1 MSRTPLDPLGL
12 GGSAGGMS
20 GPDARADPLA
30 AAEGLLRRARPTTA
44 RPGTAVGARPGT
56 AVGARP
62 GSAARGG
69 RPPLSPTS
77 SPRAEVMTLDGT
89 GGSIAEDS
97 HDGLDESAE
106 ISYGDS
112 FEADAS
118 LLRSTDVNGSAMD
131 MSSDDAG
138 FYDNDGSNG
147 GGAEVMTFSQ
157 DNISDNIILE
167 DDSIGDS
174 ISIDMSSTPASP
186 LHSPAARPKSAPRH
200 DVDFSMSVGDDT
212 LGDASISMD
221 AQEFNTAVQTR
232 PETAQM
238 RPAATRPIS
247 AKGRPRGSPPP
258 PPPPEQPA
266 AAAPWAGALSDGDDD
281 DDDVEIVDERGFSFP
296 PSPRSPAA
304 VEAEGATEALHRQLS
319 GNDPMEQLRAFERD
333 EGLSPDTH
341 GMSPKSPAAVEAE
354 DETDALHRML
364 AGNDPVSSLR
374 AQFSPPEEN
383 KNEITEPRSNTG
395 NSRITPHQ
403 MSLDESVAEEVA
415 DESAAALEVLDE
427 SAEEIATEPRTS
439 RRFHADYT
447 ETFESMDASKLLA
460 EEHEEAPEDVPRDAN
475 GSVETRRLEVSDVS
489 MDPSSSNDGSGD
501 LGSVG
506 AKAKAL
512 LRDLRAIRRGGKP
525 SGKDVVALTKLL
537 RELQTAT
544 HRRRVGLARRA
555 GAVDASSRPGKED
568 FTSAFANPGGKRIQT
583 QKPTP
588 GIEPTPFESSYK
600 TTREEWSAY
609 LVGEGA
615 YPAGAPH
622 PLGLDH
628 DTKSYREIWNAQ
640 QLHEKL
646 RDACE
651 NLRDATER
659 PADTSTYRAVAAA
672 LQAHSVNGILRAKV
686 AAIQMRL
693 RSAAQKR
700 ELQRARAT
708 ARA

>member
-44 RPGTAVGARPGT
+44 RPGTAM
-56 AVGARP
+56 GARP

-138 FYDNDGSNG
+138 FYDNEAGTG

-221 AQEFNTAVQTR
+221 AEEFNTAVQTR

-281 DDDVEIVDERGFSFP
+281 DDDVEIVDERGFTFP

-383 KNEITEPRSNTG
+383 KNEMNVSRSNTG
-395 NSRITPHQ
+395 NSVRMTPHQ

-475 GSVETRRLEVSDVS
+475 GSVETRRLEASDVS

-512 LRDLRAIRRGGKP
+512 LHDLRAIRRGGKP

-568 FTSAFANPGGKRIQT
+568 FTSAFANPNPGGKRIQT
-583 QKPTP
+583 QTQKPAHS
-588 GIEPTPFESSYK
+588 EPEPPLESSYE

-646 RDACE
+646 RGACE
-651 NLRDATER
+651 TPAGRD
-659 PADTSTYRAVAAA
+659 
-672 LQAHSVNGILRAKV
+672 
-686 AAIQMRL
+686 
-693 RSAAQKR
+693 
-700 ELQRARAT
+700 
-708 ARA
+708 

>member
-44 RPGTAVGARPGT
+44 RPGTAM
-56 AVGARP
+56 GARP

-97 HDGLDESAE
+97 HDGFDESAE

-138 FYDNDGSNG
+138 FYDNEAGTG

-221 AQEFNTAVQTR
+221 AEEFNTAVQTR

-247 AKGRPRGSPPP
+247 AKGRPRGSPP

-383 KNEITEPRSNTG
+383 KNEMNVSRSNTG
-395 NSRITPHQ
+395 NSVRITPHQ
-403 MSLDESVAEEVA
+403 MSVDESVAEEVA

-447 ETFESMDASKLLA
+447 ETFESMDGSKLLA

-512 LRDLRAIRRGGKP
+512 LHDLRAIRRGGKP

-583 QKPTP
+583 QKPAHS
-588 GIEPTPFESSYK
+588 EPEPPLESSYE

-659 PADTSTYRAVAAA
+659 PVDTSTYRAVAAA

>member
-1 MSRTPLDPLGL
+1 M
-12 GGSAGGMS
+12 
-20 GPDARADPLA
+20 
-30 AAEGLLRRARPTTA
+30 
-44 RPGTAVGARPGT
+44 GARPGT

-89 GGSIAEDS
+89 AGSIAEDS

-138 FYDNDGSNG
+138 FYDNEAGTG

-221 AQEFNTAVQTR
+221 AEEFNTAVQTR

-383 KNEITEPRSNTG
+383 KNEMNEPRSNTVTR
-395 NSRITPHQ
+395 RITPHQ

-512 LRDLRAIRRGGKP
+512 LHDLRAIRRGGKP

-568 FTSAFANPGGKRIQT
+568 FTSAFANPNPAGKEF
-583 QKPTP
+583 KLKSPP
-588 GIEPTPFESSYK
+588 GIR
-600 TTREEWSAY
+600 TR
-609 LVGEGA
+609 
-615 YPAGAPH
+615 
-622 PLGLDH
+622 
-628 DTKSYREIWNAQ
+628 
-640 QLHEKL
+640 
-646 RDACE
+646 
-651 NLRDATER
+651 
-659 PADTSTYRAVAAA
+659 AAA
-672 LQAHSVNGILRAKV
+672 RVVVRNDA
-686 AAIQMRL
+686 
-693 RSAAQKR
+693 
-700 ELQRARAT
+700 
-708 ARA
+708 

>member
-1 MSRTPLDPLGL
+1 
-12 GGSAGGMS
+12 
-20 GPDARADPLA
+20 
-30 AAEGLLRRARPTTA
+30 
-44 RPGTAVGARPGT
+44 
-56 AVGARP
+56 
-62 GSAARGG
+62 
-69 RPPLSPTS
+69 
-77 SPRAEVMTLDGT
+77 MTLDGT
-89 GGSIAEDS
+89 AGSIAEDS

-138 FYDNDGSNG
+138 FYDNEAGTG

-221 AQEFNTAVQTR
+221 AEEFNTAVQTR

-281 DDDVEIVDERGFSFP
+281 DDDVEIVDERGFTFP

-383 KNEITEPRSNTG
+383 KNEMNVSRSNTG
-395 NSRITPHQ
+395 NSVRMTPHQ

-512 LRDLRAIRRGGKP
+512 LHDLRAIRRGGKP

-555 GAVDASSRPGKED
+555 GAVGCVLEAREGGLHERIRQSQS
-568 FTSAFANPGGKRIQT
+568 GGKRIQT
-583 QKPTP
+583 QTQKPAHS
-588 GIEPTPFESSYK
+588 EPEPPLESSYE

-646 RDACE
+646 RGACE

>member
-1 MSRTPLDPLGL
+1 M
-12 GGSAGGMS
+12 
-20 GPDARADPLA
+20 
-30 AAEGLLRRARPTTA
+30 
-44 RPGTAVGARPGT
+44 
-56 AVGARP
+56 
-62 GSAARGG
+62 
-69 RPPLSPTS
+69 SPTS

-138 FYDNDGSNG
+138 FYDNEAGTG

-221 AQEFNTAVQTR
+221 AEEFNTAVQTR
-232 PETAQM
+232 PETAH
-238 RPAATRPIS
+238 RRAATRPIS

-383 KNEITEPRSNTG
+383 KNEMNVSRSNTG
-395 NSRITPHQ
+395 NSVRITPHQ
-403 MSLDESVAEEVA
+403 MSVDESVAEEVA

-439 RRFHADYT
+439 RRFHAEYT

-460 EEHEEAPEDVPRDAN
+460 EDEEAPEDVPRDAN
-475 GSVETRRLEVSDVS
+475 GSKETRRLEVSDVS

-512 LRDLRAIRRGGKP
+512 LHDLRAIRRGGKP

-568 FTSAFANPGGKRIQT
+568 FTSAFANPNPGGKRIQT
-583 QKPTP
+583 QKPIP
-588 GIEPTPFESSYK
+588 SEPEPPLESYE

-659 PADTSTYRAVAAA
+659 PVDTSTYRAVAAA

-686 AAIQMRL
+686 GAIQMRL

>member
-44 RPGTAVGARPGT
+44 RPGTAM
-56 AVGARP
+56 GARP

-97 HDGLDESAE
+97 HDGFDESAE

-138 FYDNDGSNG
+138 FYDNEAGTG

-221 AQEFNTAVQTR
+221 AEEFNTAVQTR
-232 PETAQM
+232 PETAN
-238 RPAATRPIS
+238 RRAATRPIS
-247 AKGRPRGSPPP
+247 AKGRPRGLPP

-281 DDDVEIVDERGFSFP
+281 DDDVEIVDERGFTFP

-383 KNEITEPRSNTG
+383 KNEMNVSRSNTG
-395 NSRITPHQ
+395 NSRIIPPHQ

-460 EEHEEAPEDVPRDAN
+460 EDEEAPEDVPRDAN
-475 GSVETRRLEVSDVS
+475 GSKETRRLEVSDVS

-512 LRDLRAIRRGGKP
+512 LHDLRAIRRGGKP
-525 SGKDVVALTKLL
+525 SGKDVVELTKLL

-555 GAVDASSRPGKED
+555 GAVVASSRPGKED

-583 QKPTP
+583 QKPAHS
-588 GIEPTPFESSYK
+588 EPEPPLESSYE

-646 RDACE
+646 RGACE

-686 AAIQMRL
+686 GAIQMRL

>member
-44 RPGTAVGARPGT
+44 RPGTAM
-56 AVGARP
+56 GARP

-138 FYDNDGSNG
+138 FYDNEAGTG
-147 GGAEVMTFSQ
+147 GGAEMMTFSQ

-221 AQEFNTAVQTR
+221 AEEFNTAVQTR
-232 PETAQM
+232 PETAN
-238 RPAATRPIS
+238 RRAATRPIS

-266 AAAPWAGALSDGDDD
+266 AAAAPWAGALSDGDDD
-281 DDDVEIVDERGFSFP
+281 DDDVEIVDERGFTFP

-383 KNEITEPRSNTG
+383 KNEMNVSRSNTG
-395 NSRITPHQ
+395 NSVRITPHQ
-403 MSLDESVAEEVA
+403 MSVDESVAEEVA

-439 RRFHADYT
+439 RRFHAEYT

-460 EEHEEAPEDVPRDAN
+460 EDEEAPEDVPRDAN
-475 GSVETRRLEVSDVS
+475 GSKETRRLEVSDVS

-512 LRDLRAIRRGGKP
+512 LHDLRAIRRGGKP
-525 SGKDVVALTKLL
+525 SGKDVVELTKLL

-555 GAVDASSRPGKED
+555 GAVVASSRPGKED

-583 QKPTP
+583 QKPAHS
-588 GIEPTPFESSYK
+588 EPEPPLESSYE

-646 RDACE
+646 RGACE

-686 AAIQMRL
+686 GAIQMRL

>member
-44 RPGTAVGARPGT
+44 RPGTAM
-56 AVGARP
+56 GARP

-97 HDGLDESAE
+97 HDGFDESAE

-138 FYDNDGSNG
+138 FYDNEAGTG

-221 AQEFNTAVQTR
+221 AEEFNTAVQTR
-232 PETAQM
+232 PETAN
-238 RPAATRPIS
+238 RRAATRPIS

-395 NSRITPHQ
+395 DSRITPHQ

-439 RRFHADYT
+439 RRFHAEYT

-460 EEHEEAPEDVPRDAN
+460 EDEEAPEDVPRDAN
-475 GSVETRRLEVSDVS
+475 GSKETRRLEVSDVS

-512 LRDLRAIRRGGKP
+512 LHDLRAIRRGGKP
-525 SGKDVVALTKLL
+525 SGKDVVALTKLS

-568 FTSAFANPGGKRIQT
+568 FTSAFANPNPGGKRIQT
-583 QKPTP
+583 QKPIP
-588 GIEPTPFESSYK
+588 SEPEPPLESYE

-628 DTKSYREIWNAQ
+628 DEKSYREIWNAQ

-646 RDACE
+646 RGACE
-651 NLRDATER
+651 NLRDATEH

-693 RSAAQKR
+693 RSAAHKR
-700 ELQRARAT
+700 ELQRAHAT

>member
-44 RPGTAVGARPGT
+44 RPGTAM
-56 AVGARP
+56 GARP

-97 HDGLDESAE
+97 HDGFDESAE

-138 FYDNDGSNG
+138 FYDNEAGTG

-221 AQEFNTAVQTR
+221 AEEFNTAVQTR

-383 KNEITEPRSNTG
+383 KNEMNVTRSNTVTQ
-395 NSRITPHQ
+395 RI
-403 MSLDESVAEEVA
+403 
-415 DESAAALEVLDE
+415 
-427 SAEEIATEPRTS
+427 PRT
-439 RRFHADYT
+439 
-447 ETFESMDASKLLA
+447 K
-460 EEHEEAPEDVPRDAN
+460 
-475 GSVETRRLEVSDVS
+475 
-489 MDPSSSNDGSGD
+489 
-501 LGSVG
+501 
-506 AKAKAL
+506 
-512 LRDLRAIRRGGKP
+512 
-525 SGKDVVALTKLL
+525 
-537 RELQTAT
+537 
-544 HRRRVGLARRA
+544 
-555 GAVDASSRPGKED
+555 
-568 FTSAFANPGGKRIQT
+568 
-583 QKPTP
+583 
-588 GIEPTPFESSYK
+588 
-600 TTREEWSAY
+600 
-609 LVGEGA
+609 
-615 YPAGAPH
+615 
-622 PLGLDH
+622 
-628 DTKSYREIWNAQ
+628 
-640 QLHEKL
+640 
-646 RDACE
+646 
-651 NLRDATER
+651 
-659 PADTSTYRAVAAA
+659 
-672 LQAHSVNGILRAKV
+672 
-686 AAIQMRL
+686 
-693 RSAAQKR
+693 
-700 ELQRARAT
+700 
-708 ARA
+708 

>member
-44 RPGTAVGARPGT
+44 RPGTAM
-56 AVGARP
+56 GARP

-97 HDGLDESAE
+97 HDGFDESAE

-138 FYDNDGSNG
+138 FYDNEAGTG

-221 AQEFNTAVQTR
+221 AEEFNTAVQTR
-232 PETAQM
+232 PETAN
-238 RPAATRPIS
+238 RRAATRPIS

-281 DDDVEIVDERGFSFP
+281 DDDVEIVDERGFTFP

-383 KNEITEPRSNTG
+383 KNEMNVSRSNTG
-395 NSRITPHQ
+395 NSVRITPHQ
-403 MSLDESVAEEVA
+403 MSVDESVAEEVA

-475 GSVETRRLEVSDVS
+475 GSKETRRLEVSDVS

-512 LRDLRAIRRGGKP
+512 LHDLRAIRRGGKP

-700 ELQRARAT
+700 ELQRAQAT
-708 ARA
+708 GIATRV

>member
-44 RPGTAVGARPGT
+44 RPGTAM
-56 AVGARP
+56 GARP

-89 GGSIAEDS
+89 AGSIAEDS

-221 AQEFNTAVQTR
+221 AEEFNTAVQTR

-247 AKGRPRGSPPP
+247 AKGRPRGSPP

-383 KNEITEPRSNTG
+383 KNVNEITRRDSNTG
-395 NSRITPHQ
+395 NSR

-447 ETFESMDASKLLA
+447 ETFESMDGSKLLA
-460 EEHEEAPEDVPRDAN
+460 EDEEAPDDVPRDAN
-475 GSVETRRLEVSDVS
+475 GSKEQVSDVS
-489 MDPSSSNDGSGD
+489 MRSSSNDGSGD

-583 QKPTP
+583 QTQKP
-588 GIEPTPFESSYK
+588 ILSEPEPPLESYE

-693 RSAAQKR
+693 RSVAQKR

>member
-44 RPGTAVGARPGT
+44 RPGTAM
-56 AVGARP
+56 GARP

-138 FYDNDGSNG
+138 FYDNEAGTG

-221 AQEFNTAVQTR
+221 AEEFNTAVQTR
-232 PETAQM
+232 PETAN
-238 RPAATRPIS
+238 RRAATRPIS

-383 KNEITEPRSNTG
+383 KNEMNVSRSNTG

-512 LRDLRAIRRGGKP
+512 LHDLRAIRRGGKP

-568 FTSAFANPGGKRIQT
+568 FTSAFANPNPGGKRIQT
-583 QKPTP
+583 QTQKPAHSEP
-588 GIEPTPFESSYK
+588 EPPIESYE

-646 RDACE
+646 RDAAE
-651 NLRDATER
+651 NLRDATEH

-700 ELQRARAT
+700 ELQRAHAT

>member
-1 MSRTPLDPLGL
+1 
-12 GGSAGGMS
+12 
-20 GPDARADPLA
+20 
-30 AAEGLLRRARPTTA
+30 
-44 RPGTAVGARPGT
+44 
-56 AVGARP
+56 
-62 GSAARGG
+62 
-69 RPPLSPTS
+69 
-77 SPRAEVMTLDGT
+77 
-89 GGSIAEDS
+89 
-97 HDGLDESAE
+97 
-106 ISYGDS
+106 
-112 FEADAS
+112 
-118 LLRSTDVNGSAMD
+118 
-131 MSSDDAG
+131 
-138 FYDNDGSNG
+138 
-147 GGAEVMTFSQ
+147 
-157 DNISDNIILE
+157 
-167 DDSIGDS
+167 
-174 ISIDMSSTPASP
+174 
-186 LHSPAARPKSAPRH
+186 
-200 DVDFSMSVGDDT
+200 
-212 LGDASISMD
+212 
-221 AQEFNTAVQTR
+221 
-232 PETAQM
+232 
-238 RPAATRPIS
+238 
-247 AKGRPRGSPPP
+247 
-258 PPPPEQPA
+258 
-266 AAAPWAGALSDGDDD
+266 
-281 DDDVEIVDERGFSFP
+281 
-296 PSPRSPAA
+296 
-304 VEAEGATEALHRQLS
+304 
-319 GNDPMEQLRAFERD
+319 
-333 EGLSPDTH
+333 
-341 GMSPKSPAAVEAE
+341 
-354 DETDALHRML
+354 
-364 AGNDPVSSLR
+364 
-374 AQFSPPEEN
+374 
-383 KNEITEPRSNTG
+383 
-395 NSRITPHQ
+395 

-475 GSVETRRLEVSDVS
+475 GSVETRGLEASDVS

-512 LRDLRAIRRGGKP
+512 LHDLRAIRRGGKP

-568 FTSAFANPGGKRIQT
+568 FTSAFANPNPGGKRIQT
-583 QKPTP
+583 QKPTRS
-588 GIEPTPFESSYK
+588 EPEPPLESYE

-646 RDACE
+646 RGACE

>member
-44 RPGTAVGARPGT
+44 RPGS

-138 FYDNDGSNG
+138 FYDNDAGTS

-221 AQEFNTAVQTR
+221 AEEFNTAVQTR
-232 PETAQM
+232 PETAN

-403 MSLDESVAEEVA
+403 MSLDAEEVA

-447 ETFESMDASKLLA
+447 ETFESMDESKLLA
-460 EEHEEAPEDVPRDAN
+460 EEHEESPEDVPRDAN

-512 LRDLRAIRRGGKP
+512 LHDLRAIRRGGKP

-555 GAVDASSRPGKED
+555 GALDASSRPGKED

-583 QKPTP
+583 QTQKP
-588 GIEPTPFESSYK
+588 ILSEPEPPLESYE

-651 NLRDATER
+651 NLRDATEH

>member
-1 MSRTPLDPLGL
+1 MSW
-12 GGSAGGMS
+12 
-20 GPDARADPLA
+20 PDARADPLA

-138 FYDNDGSNG
+138 FYDNETGTS

-186 LHSPAARPKSAPRH
+186 LDSPAARPKSAPRH

-221 AQEFNTAVQTR
+221 AEEFNTAVQTR
-232 PETAQM
+232 PETASR

-383 KNEITEPRSNTG
+383 KNEMNVSRSNTG

-427 SAEEIATEPRTS
+427 SAEKIATEPRTS

-475 GSVETRRLEVSDVS
+475 GSVETRGLEASDVS
-489 MDPSSSNDGSGD
+489 MRSSSNDGSGD

-512 LRDLRAIRRGGKP
+512 LHDLRAIRRGGKP

-544 HRRRVGLARRA
+544 HRRRIGLARRA
-555 GAVDASSRPGKED
+555 GAVVASSRPGKED

-583 QKPTP
+583 QKPIP
-588 GIEPTPFESSYK
+588 SEPEPPLESYK

-609 LVGEGA
+609 LVGEGR

-622 PLGLDH
+622 PLGLNH

-646 RDACE
+646 RDAAE
-651 NLRDATER
+651 NLRDATEH

-693 RSAAQKR
+693 RSAAHKR
-700 ELQRARAT
+700 ELQRAHAT

>member
-1 MSRTPLDPLGL
+1 
-12 GGSAGGMS
+12 
-20 GPDARADPLA
+20 
-30 AAEGLLRRARPTTA
+30 
-44 RPGTAVGARPGT
+44 
-56 AVGARP
+56 
-62 GSAARGG
+62 
-69 RPPLSPTS
+69 
-77 SPRAEVMTLDGT
+77 MTLDGT
-89 GGSIAEDS
+89 AGSIAEDS

-138 FYDNDGSNG
+138 FYDNEAGTG

-221 AQEFNTAVQTR
+221 AEEFNTAVQTR

-247 AKGRPRGSPPP
+247 AKGRPRGSPPPP

-341 GMSPKSPAAVEAE
+341 VMSPKSPAAVEAE

-364 AGNDPVSSLR
+364 AGNDPSSLR

-383 KNEITEPRSNTG
+383 KNENEITRRDSNT
-395 NSRITPHQ
+395 NTSR

-447 ETFESMDASKLLA
+447 ETFESMDGSKLLA

-475 GSVETRRLEVSDVS
+475 GSKEQVSDVS
-489 MDPSSSNDGSGD
+489 MRSSSNDGSGD

-512 LRDLRAIRRGGKP
+512 LHDLRAIRRGGKP

-544 HRRRVGLARRA
+544 HRRRIGLARRA
-555 GAVDASSRPGKED
+555 GAVVASWRPGKED

-583 QKPTP
+583 QKPIP
-588 GIEPTPFESSYK
+588 SEPEPPLESYE

-609 LVGEGA
+609 LVGEGR

>member
-44 RPGTAVGARPGT
+44 RPGTAM
-56 AVGARP
+56 GARP

-89 GGSIAEDS
+89 AGSIAEDS

-138 FYDNDGSNG
+138 FYDNEAGTG

-221 AQEFNTAVQTR
+221 AEEFNTAVQTR

-383 KNEITEPRSNTG
+383 KNEMNVTRSNTG
-395 NSRITPHQ
+395 NSVRITPHQ

-475 GSVETRRLEVSDVS
+475 GSVETRRLEASDVS

-512 LRDLRAIRRGGKP
+512 LHDLRAIRRGGKP

-555 GAVDASSRPGKED
+555 GAVAMRPRGPGRRTSRAHSPIPIPAGKE
-568 FTSAFANPGGKRIQT
+568 FKLKSP
-583 QKPTP
+583 PTVR
-588 GIEPTPFESSYK
+588 
-600 TTREEWSAY
+600 TR
-609 LVGEGA
+609 
-615 YPAGAPH
+615 
-622 PLGLDH
+622 
-628 DTKSYREIWNAQ
+628 
-640 QLHEKL
+640 
-646 RDACE
+646 
-651 NLRDATER
+651 
-659 PADTSTYRAVAAA
+659 AAA
-672 LQAHSVNGILRAKV
+672 RVVVRNDA
-686 AAIQMRL
+686 
-693 RSAAQKR
+693 
-700 ELQRARAT
+700 
-708 ARA
+708 

>member
-44 RPGTAVGARPGT
+44 RPGTAM
-56 AVGARP
+56 GARP

-97 HDGLDESAE
+97 HDGFDESAE

-138 FYDNDGSNG
+138 FYDNEAGTG

-221 AQEFNTAVQTR
+221 AEEFNTAVQTR
-232 PETAQM
+232 PETAN
-238 RPAATRPIS
+238 RRAATRPIS
-247 AKGRPRGSPPP
+247 AKGRPRGLPPP

-281 DDDVEIVDERGFSFP
+281 DDDVEIVDERGFTFP

-383 KNEITEPRSNTG
+383 KNEMNVSRSNTG
-395 NSRITPHQ
+395 NSVRITPHQ
-403 MSLDESVAEEVA
+403 MSVDESVAEEVA

-439 RRFHADYT
+439 RRFHAEYT

-460 EEHEEAPEDVPRDAN
+460 EDEEAPEDVPRDAN
-475 GSVETRRLEVSDVS
+475 GSKETRRLEVSDVS

-512 LRDLRAIRRGGKP
+512 LHDLRAIRRGGKP
-525 SGKDVVALTKLL
+525 SGKDVVELTKLL

-555 GAVDASSRPGKED
+555 GAVVASSRPGKED
-568 FTSAFANPGGKRIQT
+568 FTSAFANPNPGGKRIQT

-588 GIEPTPFESSYK
+588 GIEPEPPLESYE

-646 RDACE
+646 RGACE

-686 AAIQMRL
+686 GAIQMRL

>member
-44 RPGTAVGARPGT
+44 RPGTAM
-56 AVGARP
+56 GARP

-97 HDGLDESAE
+97 HDGFDESAE

-138 FYDNDGSNG
+138 FYDNEAGTG

-221 AQEFNTAVQTR
+221 AEEFNTAVQTR

-258 PPPPEQPA
+258 PPPEQPA

-281 DDDVEIVDERGFSFP
+281 DDDVEIVDERGFTFP

-383 KNEITEPRSNTG
+383 KNEMNVSRSNTG
-395 NSRITPHQ
+395 NSVRITPHQ
-403 MSLDESVAEEVA
+403 MSVDESVAEEVA

-439 RRFHADYT
+439 RRFHAEYT

-460 EEHEEAPEDVPRDAN
+460 EDEEAPEDVPRDAN
-475 GSVETRRLEVSDVS
+475 GSKETRRLEVSDVS

-512 LRDLRAIRRGGKP
+512 LHDLRAIRRGGKP
-525 SGKDVVALTKLL
+525 SGKDVVELTKLL

-555 GAVDASSRPGKED
+555 GAVVASSRPGKED

-583 QKPTP
+583 QKPAHS
-588 GIEPTPFESSYK
+588 EPEPPLESSYE

-646 RDACE
+646 RGACE

-686 AAIQMRL
+686 GAIQMRL

>member
-44 RPGTAVGARPGT
+44 RPGTAM
-56 AVGARP
+56 GARP

-97 HDGLDESAE
+97 HDGFDESAE

-138 FYDNDGSNG
+138 FYDNEAGTG

-221 AQEFNTAVQTR
+221 AEEFNTAVQTR
-232 PETAQM
+232 PETAN
-238 RPAATRPIS
+238 RRAATRPIS

-281 DDDVEIVDERGFSFP
+281 DDDVEIVDERGFTFP

-383 KNEITEPRSNTG
+383 KNEMNVSRSNTG
-395 NSRITPHQ
+395 NSVRITPHQ
-403 MSLDESVAEEVA
+403 MSVDESVAEEVA

-439 RRFHADYT
+439 RRFHAEYT

-460 EEHEEAPEDVPRDAN
+460 EDEEAPEDVPRDAN
-475 GSVETRRLEVSDVS
+475 GSKETRRLEVSDVS

-512 LRDLRAIRRGGKP
+512 LHDLRAIRRGGKP
-525 SGKDVVALTKLL
+525 SGKDVVELTKLL

-555 GAVDASSRPGKED
+555 GAVVASSRPGKED

-583 QKPTP
+583 QKPAHS
-588 GIEPTPFESSYK
+588 EPEPPLESSYE

-646 RDACE
+646 RGACE

-686 AAIQMRL
+686 GAIQMRL

>member
-1 MSRTPLDPLGL
+1 
-12 GGSAGGMS
+12 
-20 GPDARADPLA
+20 
-30 AAEGLLRRARPTTA
+30 
-44 RPGTAVGARPGT
+44 
-56 AVGARP
+56 
-62 GSAARGG
+62 
-69 RPPLSPTS
+69 
-77 SPRAEVMTLDGT
+77 MTLDGT

-138 FYDNDGSNG
+138 FYDNEAGTG

-221 AQEFNTAVQTR
+221 AEEFNTAVQTR
-232 PETAQM
+232 PETAN
-238 RPAATRPIS
+238 RRAATRPIS

-333 EGLSPDTH
+333 EGLSPDTR

-383 KNEITEPRSNTG
+383 KNVNEITRRDSNTG
-395 NSRITPHQ
+395 NSR

-447 ETFESMDASKLLA
+447 ETFESMDGSKLLA

-512 LRDLRAIRRGGKP
+512 LHDLRAIRRGGKP
-525 SGKDVVALTKLL
+525 SGKDVVELTKLL

-583 QKPTP
+583 QKPIP
-588 GIEPTPFESSYK
+588 SEPEPPLESYE

>member
-44 RPGTAVGARPGT
+44 RPGTAM
-56 AVGARP
+56 GARP

-138 FYDNDGSNG
+138 FYDNEAGTG
-147 GGAEVMTFSQ
+147 GGAEMMTFSQ

-221 AQEFNTAVQTR
+221 AEEFNTAVQTR
-232 PETAQM
+232 PETAN
-238 RPAATRPIS
+238 RRAATRPIS

-266 AAAPWAGALSDGDDD
+266 AAAAPWAGALSDGDDD
-281 DDDVEIVDERGFSFP
+281 DDDVEIVDERGFTFP

-383 KNEITEPRSNTG
+383 KNEMNVSRSNTG
-395 NSRITPHQ
+395 NSVRITPHQ
-403 MSLDESVAEEVA
+403 MSVDESVAEEVA

-439 RRFHADYT
+439 RRFHAEYT

-460 EEHEEAPEDVPRDAN
+460 EDEEAPEDVPRDAN
-475 GSVETRRLEVSDVS
+475 GSKETRRLEVSDVS

-512 LRDLRAIRRGGKP
+512 LHDLRAIRRGGKP
-525 SGKDVVALTKLL
+525 SGKDVVELTKLL

-555 GAVDASSRPGKED
+555 GAVVASSRPGKED

-583 QKPTP
+583 QKPAHS
-588 GIEPTPFESSYK
+588 EPEPPLESSYE

-686 AAIQMRL
+686 GAIQMRL

>member
-44 RPGTAVGARPGT
+44 RPGS

-77 SPRAEVMTLDGT
+77 SPRAEVVTLYGT
-89 GGSIAEDS
+89 AGSIAEDS

-138 FYDNDGSNG
+138 FYDNEAGTS

-221 AQEFNTAVQTR
+221 AEEFNTAVQTR
-232 PETAQM
+232 PETASR

-258 PPPPEQPA
+258 PPPPEPAA
-266 AAAPWAGALSDGDDD
+266 AAAPWAGALSDGDED

-374 AQFSPPEEN
+374 AQFSPPEGN
-383 KNEITEPRSNTG
+383 KNENEITRRDSNTS
-395 NSRITPHQ
+395 NSR

-475 GSVETRRLEVSDVS
+475 GSVETRGLDASDVS
-489 MDPSSSNDGSGD
+489 IRSSSNDGSGD

-512 LRDLRAIRRGGKP
+512 LHDLRAIRRGGKP

-555 GAVDASSRPGKED
+555 GSVAASSRPVKED

-583 QKPTP
+583 QKPIP
-588 GIEPTPFESSYK
+588 SEPEPPLESYE

-609 LVGEGA
+609 LVGEGR

-646 RDACE
+646 RGACE
-651 NLRDATER
+651 NLRDATEH

>member
-12 GGSAGGMS
+12 RGSAGGMS

-44 RPGTAVGARPGT
+44 RPGTAVGARPG
-56 AVGARP
+56 
-62 GSAARGG
+62 SAARGG

-89 GGSIAEDS
+89 AGSIAEDS

-138 FYDNDGSNG
+138 FYDNDGSNT

-174 ISIDMSSTPASP
+174 ISIEMSSTPASP

-221 AQEFNTAVQTR
+221 AEEFNTAVQTR

-247 AKGRPRGSPPP
+247 AKGRPRGSPP

-460 EEHEEAPEDVPRDAN
+460 DEEADAEDVPRDAN
-475 GSVETRRLEVSDVS
+475 GSVETQTRRLEVSDVS

-512 LRDLRAIRRGGKP
+512 LHDLRAIRRGGKP

-583 QKPTP
+583 QKPIP
-588 GIEPTPFESSYK
+588 SEPEPPLESSYE

-700 ELQRARAT
+700 ELQRAHAT

>member
-44 RPGTAVGARPGT
+44 RPGTAM
-56 AVGARP
+56 GARP

-97 HDGLDESAE
+97 HDGFDESAE

-138 FYDNDGSNG
+138 FYDNEAGTG

-221 AQEFNTAVQTR
+221 AEEFNTAVQTR
-232 PETAQM
+232 PETAN
-238 RPAATRPIS
+238 RRAATRPIS

-281 DDDVEIVDERGFSFP
+281 DDDVEIVDERGFTFP

-383 KNEITEPRSNTG
+383 KNEMNVSRSNTG
-395 NSRITPHQ
+395 NSVRITPHQ
-403 MSLDESVAEEVA
+403 MSVDESVAEEVA

-439 RRFHADYT
+439 RRFHAEYT

-460 EEHEEAPEDVPRDAN
+460 EDEEAPEDVPRDAN
-475 GSVETRRLEVSDVS
+475 GSKETRRLEVSDVS

-512 LRDLRAIRRGGKP
+512 LHDLRAIRRGGKP
-525 SGKDVVALTKLL
+525 SGKDVVELTKLL

-555 GAVDASSRPGKED
+555 GAVVASSRPGKED

-583 QKPTP
+583 QKPAHS
-588 GIEPTPFESSYK
+588 EPEPPLESSYE
-600 TTREEWSAY
+600 TTREEWSEY

-646 RDACE
+646 RGACE

-686 AAIQMRL
+686 GAIQMRL

>member
-1 MSRTPLDPLGL
+1 
-12 GGSAGGMS
+12 
-20 GPDARADPLA
+20 
-30 AAEGLLRRARPTTA
+30 
-44 RPGTAVGARPGT
+44 
-56 AVGARP
+56 
-62 GSAARGG
+62 
-69 RPPLSPTS
+69 
-77 SPRAEVMTLDGT
+77 
-89 GGSIAEDS
+89 
-97 HDGLDESAE
+97 
-106 ISYGDS
+106 
-112 FEADAS
+112 
-118 LLRSTDVNGSAMD
+118 
-131 MSSDDAG
+131 
-138 FYDNDGSNG
+138 
-147 GGAEVMTFSQ
+147 
-157 DNISDNIILE
+157 
-167 DDSIGDS
+167 
-174 ISIDMSSTPASP
+174 
-186 LHSPAARPKSAPRH
+186 
-200 DVDFSMSVGDDT
+200 
-212 LGDASISMD
+212 
-221 AQEFNTAVQTR
+221 
-232 PETAQM
+232 
-238 RPAATRPIS
+238 
-247 AKGRPRGSPPP
+247 
-258 PPPPEQPA
+258 
-266 AAAPWAGALSDGDDD
+266 
-281 DDDVEIVDERGFSFP
+281 VDERGFTFP

-383 KNEITEPRSNTG
+383 KNEMNVSRSNTG
-395 NSRITPHQ
+395 NSVRMTPHQ

-475 GSVETRRLEVSDVS
+475 GSKETRRLEASDVS

-512 LRDLRAIRRGGKP
+512 LHDLRAIRRGGKP

-544 HRRRVGLARRA
+544 HRRRLGLARRA

-568 FTSAFANPGGKRIQT
+568 FKSAFANPGGKRIQT
-583 QKPTP
+583 QTQKPAHS
-588 GIEPTPFESSYK
+588 EPEPPPMSYE

-615 YPAGAPH
+615 YPAAAPH

-628 DTKSYREIWNAQ
+628 DEKSYREIWNAQ

-646 RDACE
+646 RGACE
-651 NLRDATER
+651 NLRDASER

>member
-12 GGSAGGMS
+12 RGSAGGMS

-44 RPGTAVGARPGT
+44 RPGTAM
-56 AVGARP
+56 GARP

-77 SPRAEVMTLDGT
+77 SPRADVMTLDGT
-89 GGSIAEDS
+89 AGSIAEDS
-97 HDGLDESAE
+97 HDGFDESAE

-138 FYDNDGSNG
+138 FYDNDGSNT

-212 LGDASISMD
+212 LADASISMD
-221 AQEFNTAVQTR
+221 AEEFNTAVQTR

-238 RPAATRPIS
+238 RRAATRPIS

-383 KNEITEPRSNTG
+383 KNVNEITRRDSNTG
-395 NSRITPHQ
+395 NSR

-415 DESAAALEVLDE
+415 DESAAALDVLDE

-460 EEHEEAPEDVPRDAN
+460 DEEADAEDVPRDAN

-512 LRDLRAIRRGGKP
+512 LHDLRAIRRGGKP

-583 QKPTP
+583 QKPIP
-588 GIEPTPFESSYK
+588 SEPEPPLESYE

-609 LVGEGA
+609 LVGEGR

-700 ELQRARAT
+700 ELQRAHAT

>member
-12 GGSAGGMS
+12 RGSAGGMS

-44 RPGTAVGARPGT
+44 RPGSAMGARPGT

-89 GGSIAEDS
+89 AGSIAEDS

-138 FYDNDGSNG
+138 FYDNEAGTG

-221 AQEFNTAVQTR
+221 AEEFNTAVQTR

-247 AKGRPRGSPPP
+247 AKGRPRGSPPPP

-341 GMSPKSPAAVEAE
+341 VMSPKSPAAVEAE

-383 KNEITEPRSNTG
+383 KNVNEITRRDSNTSH
-395 NSRITPHQ
+395 SR

-447 ETFESMDASKLLA
+447 ETFESMDGSKLLA

-475 GSVETRRLEVSDVS
+475 GSKEQVSDVS
-489 MDPSSSNDGSGD
+489 MRSSSNDGSGD

-512 LRDLRAIRRGGKP
+512 LHDLRAIRRGGKP

-583 QKPTP
+583 QKPIP
-588 GIEPTPFESSYK
+588 SEPEPPLESYE

-609 LVGEGA
+609 LVGEGR

>member
-1 MSRTPLDPLGL
+1 
-12 GGSAGGMS
+12 
-20 GPDARADPLA
+20 
-30 AAEGLLRRARPTTA
+30 
-44 RPGTAVGARPGT
+44 
-56 AVGARP
+56 
-62 GSAARGG
+62 
-69 RPPLSPTS
+69 
-77 SPRAEVMTLDGT
+77 
-89 GGSIAEDS
+89 
-97 HDGLDESAE
+97 
-106 ISYGDS
+106 
-112 FEADAS
+112 
-118 LLRSTDVNGSAMD
+118 
-131 MSSDDAG
+131 
-138 FYDNDGSNG
+138 
-147 GGAEVMTFSQ
+147 
-157 DNISDNIILE
+157 
-167 DDSIGDS
+167 
-174 ISIDMSSTPASP
+174 
-186 LHSPAARPKSAPRH
+186 
-200 DVDFSMSVGDDT
+200 
-212 LGDASISMD
+212 
-221 AQEFNTAVQTR
+221 
-232 PETAQM
+232 
-238 RPAATRPIS
+238 
-247 AKGRPRGSPPP
+247 
-258 PPPPEQPA
+258 
-266 AAAPWAGALSDGDDD
+266 
-281 DDDVEIVDERGFSFP
+281 
-296 PSPRSPAA
+296 
-304 VEAEGATEALHRQLS
+304 
-319 GNDPMEQLRAFERD
+319 MEQLRAFERD

-341 GMSPKSPAAVEAE
+341 VMSPKSPAAVEAE

-475 GSVETRRLEVSDVS
+475 GSKETRRLEVSDVS

-512 LRDLRAIRRGGKP
+512 LHDLRAIRRGGKP

-568 FTSAFANPGGKRIQT
+568 FTSAFANPDGKRIQT
-583 QKPTP
+583 HTP
-588 GIEPTPFESSYK
+588 AHSEPEPPLESSYE

-646 RDACE
+646 RGACE

-700 ELQRARAT
+700 ELQRAHAT

>member
-12 GGSAGGMS
+12 RGSAGGMS

-44 RPGTAVGARPGT
+44 RPGSAVGARPGT

-89 GGSIAEDS
+89 AGSIAEDS

-138 FYDNDGSNG
+138 FYDNEAGTS

-221 AQEFNTAVQTR
+221 AEEFNTAVQTR

-258 PPPPEQPA
+258 A
-266 AAAPWAGALSDGDDD
+266 SARTA
-281 DDDVEIVDERGFSFP
+281 R
-296 PSPRSPAA
+296 RRRA
-304 VEAEGATEALHRQLS
+304 VG
-319 GNDPMEQLRAFERD
+319 
-333 EGLSPDTH
+333 
-341 GMSPKSPAAVEAE
+341 
-354 DETDALHRML
+354 
-364 AGNDPVSSLR
+364 
-374 AQFSPPEEN
+374 
-383 KNEITEPRSNTG
+383 
-395 NSRITPHQ
+395 
-403 MSLDESVAEEVA
+403 
-415 DESAAALEVLDE
+415 
-427 SAEEIATEPRTS
+427 
-439 RRFHADYT
+439 
-447 ETFESMDASKLLA
+447 
-460 EEHEEAPEDVPRDAN
+460 
-475 GSVETRRLEVSDVS
+475 RRLE
-489 MDPSSSNDGSGD
+489 
-501 LGSVG
+501 
-506 AKAKAL
+506 
-512 LRDLRAIRRGGKP
+512 
-525 SGKDVVALTKLL
+525 
-537 RELQTAT
+537 
-544 HRRRVGLARRA
+544 RRR
-555 GAVDASSRPGKED
+555 
-568 FTSAFANPGGKRIQT
+568 
-583 QKPTP
+583 
-588 GIEPTPFESSYK
+588 
-600 TTREEWSAY
+600 
-609 LVGEGA
+609 
-615 YPAGAPH
+615 
-622 PLGLDH
+622 
-628 DTKSYREIWNAQ
+628 
-640 QLHEKL
+640 
-646 RDACE
+646 
-651 NLRDATER
+651 
-659 PADTSTYRAVAAA
+659 
-672 LQAHSVNGILRAKV
+672 
-686 AAIQMRL
+686 
-693 RSAAQKR
+693 
-700 ELQRARAT
+700 
-708 ARA
+708 

>member
-12 GGSAGGMS
+12 RGSAGGMS

-44 RPGTAVGARPGT
+44 RPGTAM
-56 AVGARP
+56 GARP

-138 FYDNDGSNG
+138 FYDNEAGTS

-221 AQEFNTAVQTR
+221 AEEFNTAVQTR
-232 PETAQM
+232 PETAN
-238 RPAATRPIS
+238 RRAATRPIS

-395 NSRITPHQ
+395 DSRITPHQ

-447 ETFESMDASKLLA
+447 ETFESMDGSKLLA

-512 LRDLRAIRRGGKP
+512 LHDLRAIRRGGKP
-525 SGKDVVALTKLL
+525 SGKDVVELTKLL

-555 GAVDASSRPGKED
+555 GAVVASSRPGKED

-583 QKPTP
+583 QKPAHS
-588 GIEPTPFESSYK
+588 EPEPPLESSYE

-646 RDACE
+646 RGACE
-651 NLRDATER
+651 NLRDATEH

>member
-44 RPGTAVGARPGT
+44 RPGTAM
-56 AVGARP
+56 GARP

-97 HDGLDESAE
+97 HDGFDESAE

-138 FYDNDGSNG
+138 FYDNEAGTG

-221 AQEFNTAVQTR
+221 AEEFNTAVQTR

-247 AKGRPRGSPPP
+247 AKGRPQGSPPP
-258 PPPPEQPA
+258 PPPEPAA

-281 DDDVEIVDERGFSFP
+281 DGDVEIVDERGFTFP

-383 KNEITEPRSNTG
+383 KNEMNVSRSNTG
-395 NSRITPHQ
+395 NSVRMTPHQ

-475 GSVETRRLEVSDVS
+475 GSVETRGLEASDVS
-489 MDPSSSNDGSGD
+489 MDPSSSNDVSGD

-568 FTSAFANPGGKRIQT
+568 FTSAFANPNPGGKRIQT

-646 RDACE
+646 RGACE
-651 NLRDATER
+651 HLRDATEH

>member
-12 GGSAGGMS
+12 RGSAGGMS

-44 RPGTAVGARPGT
+44 RPGTAM
-56 AVGARP
+56 GARP

-138 FYDNDGSNG
+138 FYDNEAGTG

-221 AQEFNTAVQTR
+221 AEEFNTAVQTR
-232 PETAQM
+232 PETAN
-238 RPAATRPIS
+238 RRAATRPIS

-383 KNEITEPRSNTG
+383 KNEMNVSRSNTG
-395 NSRITPHQ
+395 NSVRMTPHQ

-475 GSVETRRLEVSDVS
+475 GSKETRRLEASDVS

-512 LRDLRAIRRGGKP
+512 LHDLRAIRRGGKP

-646 RDACE
+646 RGACE

>member
-44 RPGTAVGARPGT
+44 RPGSAVGARPGT

-89 GGSIAEDS
+89 AGSIAEDS

-221 AQEFNTAVQTR
+221 AEEFNTAVQTR

-247 AKGRPRGSPPP
+247 AKGRPRGSPP

-383 KNEITEPRSNTG
+383 KNVNEITRRDSNTG
-395 NSRITPHQ
+395 NSR

-447 ETFESMDASKLLA
+447 ETFESMDGSKLLA
-460 EEHEEAPEDVPRDAN
+460 EDEEAPDDVPRDAN
-475 GSVETRRLEVSDVS
+475 GSKEQVSDVS
-489 MDPSSSNDGSGD
+489 MRSSSNDGSGD

-512 LRDLRAIRRGGKP
+512 LHDLRAIRRGGKP
-525 SGKDVVALTKLL
+525 SGKDVVELTKLL

-583 QKPTP
+583 QTQKP
-588 GIEPTPFESSYK
+588 ILSEPEPPLESYE

-693 RSAAQKR
+693 RSVAQKR